1 MFLHQIRLLIT
12 FTTLLHF
19 ISVIIVV
26 THYYDRNYLPPS
38 HSLERTWD
46 APGFEI
52 ELSYPR
58 PLISQPLDG
67 TYLKE
72 GLIGLI
78 ISIPKTLD
86 DIEPAGYSA
95 LFLPGLD
102 RSTRDQVMQDEG
114 LLSLILEFD
123 QEKKLIAAV
132 CGSTVLLGRAGI
144 LKGKRFCSDVQ
155 THPVFENAIQ
165 VQDSAIRDRHVITGL
180 GARIF
185 HFTALLIEA
194 LVGKEQSIEYQ
205 RWAGLQAL

>member
-1 MFLHQIRLLIT
+1 MKVLIVLYDGFTEYEYQIPLLAFHHFKIPFETVGLNHTEIT
-12 FTTLLHF
+12 
-19 ISVIIVV
+19 
-26 THYYDRNYLPPS
+26 
-38 HSLERTWD
+38 
-46 APGFEI
+46 GM
-52 ELSYPR
+52 
-58 PLISQPLDG
+58 
-67 TYLKE
+67 
-72 GLIGLI
+72 IGLN

-144 LKGKRFCSDVQ
+144 LKSKRFCSDVQ

-165 VQDSAIRDRHVITGL
+165 VQDSAIRDRHVINGL